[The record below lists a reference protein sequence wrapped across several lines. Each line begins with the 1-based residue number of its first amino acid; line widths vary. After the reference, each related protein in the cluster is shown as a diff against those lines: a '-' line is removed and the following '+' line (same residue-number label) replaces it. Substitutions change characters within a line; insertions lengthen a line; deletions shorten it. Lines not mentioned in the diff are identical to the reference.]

1 MGGREGE
8 SEGSLQG
15 HPSPDA
21 AVAPGILP
29 CIPALLCPSLGCGI
43 KESRPMSYN
52 CRCQRGKWLCMH
64 TLTGLSVSAPAIP
77 GTLTPHPQPTALW
90 VPAPVE
96 DEAAR
101 SPRPLAPAQ
110 RASCSCARTR
120 PPSLRTHGA
129 AGAVERGLRG
139 CSRRWLDPGRRGP
152 TAQVG
157 GAPEERVP
165 LAPSLRPTPH
175 SSLLGPFCIHAQL
188 GAPSPPTPGPPHTE

>member
-77 GTLTPHPQPTALW
+77 GTLTPNPQPPALW
-90 VPAPVE
+90 VLAPVE
-96 DEAAR
+96 DWRLRGAGGPWTQRSARHAAVSCRGCGERVEGVFQEAAG
-101 SPRPLAPAQ
+101 PRQ
-110 RASCSCARTR
+110 ER
-120 PPSLRTHGA
+120 PNRP
-129 AGAVERGLRG
+129 
-139 CSRRWLDPGRRGP
+139 SRRCPRGARSFSTVTPPHPPFLSPGTFLYP
-152 TAQVG
+152 CTAG
-157 GAPEERVP
+157 G
-165 LAPSLRPTPH
+165 SLTPH
-175 SSLLGPFCIHAQL
+175 PWASPYRIKSVCI
-188 GAPSPPTPGPPHTE
+188 